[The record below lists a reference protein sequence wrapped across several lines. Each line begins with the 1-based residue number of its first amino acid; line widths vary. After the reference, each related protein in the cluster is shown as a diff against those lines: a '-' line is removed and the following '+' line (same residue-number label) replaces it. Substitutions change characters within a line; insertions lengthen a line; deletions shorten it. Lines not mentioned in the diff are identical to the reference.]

1 MQKQL
6 DQKEYLT
13 HSIQDIGL
21 LKSASEVEV
30 LCGSK
35 RKESD
40 LKEILK
46 NQILFRKHLLG
57 HK

>member
-40 LKEILK
+40 LKGILK
-46 NQILFRKHLLG
+46 NQILFCKRLLG

>member
-1 MQKQL
+1 M
-6 DQKEYLT
+6 
-13 HSIQDIGL
+13 
-21 LKSASEVEV
+21 KSASKVEV